1 MEDLSV
7 HPARISARSVSTHRK
22 TIQRELSPGQP
33 EVKLVVVLCWGTCAD
48 CSRFDPGTLSIL
60 ERLDRLEVLL
70 RSQRRPEIEQHLPTD
85 DLRVEQHNDEHGQ
98 FQPPNPESPILGTTV
113 DTFPYNVTVEGV
125 LSWSVFH
132 PDFEDHVDLKTLL
145 RGGYDSDAVS
155 PRRTLS
161 IVDFEVVDGSRLI
174 RNYFDNVHV
183 FNPVLDENKIQGYMR
198 DARFR
203 GLGWDAQ
210 SCLLVRL

>member
-1 MEDLSV
+1 V
-7 HPARISARSVSTHRK
+7 
-22 TIQRELSPGQP
+22 
-33 EVKLVVVLCWGTCAD
+33 WGTCAD

-60 ERLDRLEVLL
+60 GRLDRLEVLL
-70 RSQRRPEIEQHLPTD
+70 RSQGRPEIEQHLPTD

-98 FQPPNPESPILGTTV
+98 FQPSNPESPILGTTI
-113 DTFPYNVTVEGV
+113 DTFPYNITIEGV

-132 PDFEDHVDLKTLL
+132 RDFEDHVDLKTLL
-145 RGGYDSDAVS
+145 RGGYDGDAVS

-161 IVDFEVVDGSRLI
+161 IMDFELFDGSRLV

-210 SCLLVRL
+210 SCLLVCL

>member
-1 MEDLSV
+1 
-7 HPARISARSVSTHRK
+7 
-22 TIQRELSPGQP
+22 
-33 EVKLVVVLCWGTCAD
+33 
-48 CSRFDPGTLSIL
+48 
-60 ERLDRLEVLL
+60 
-70 RSQRRPEIEQHLPTD
+70 
-85 DLRVEQHNDEHGQ
+85 
-98 FQPPNPESPILGTTV
+98 
-113 DTFPYNVTVEGV
+113 V